1 MKRTAEEAA
10 KTRTDL
16 LDAALVVFSQRGY
29 SAARL
34 QDIAAAAGVTRG
46 AVYHHFQNK
55 AGLFEAL
62 MEAASQQGNSIV
74 SDAISAGGSFLDI
87 CEQILITSFEMVATN
102 KKARDTMSIYL
113 FKSDFSAELQSFA
126 ETLKQQAVLSVQGV
140 AEFVKMGIAQGE
152 LKPDLDP
159 EVVARSFIAFQNGV
173 IQLWLLN
180 QEAFD
185 LKEGA
190 RDLARTF
197 LYGIA
202 R

>member
-16 LDAALVVFSQRGY
+16 LDAALAVFSQKGY
-29 SAARL
+29 SATRL
-34 QDIAAAAGVTRG
+34 QDIATMAGVTRG
-46 AVYHHFQNK
+46 AIYHHFQNK

-62 MEAASQQGNSIV
+62 MNEASEGGNNIML
-74 SDAISAGGSFLDI
+74 DAINAGGSFLDI
-87 CEQILITSFEMVATN
+87 CERILVGSYEIVATN
-102 KKARDTMSIYL
+102 KRARDIMSIYL
-113 FKSDFSAELQSFA
+113 FKSDFSDELQPFA
-126 ETLKQQAVLSVQGV
+126 EMLKQQAVLSVQGAV
-140 AEFVKMGIAQGE
+140 GFVQMGIAQGD
-152 LKPDLDP
+152 LKPDLNP
-159 EVVARSFIAFQNGV
+159 EVVARSFLAFQNGV

-185 LKEGA
+185 LKDSA

-202 R
+202 K